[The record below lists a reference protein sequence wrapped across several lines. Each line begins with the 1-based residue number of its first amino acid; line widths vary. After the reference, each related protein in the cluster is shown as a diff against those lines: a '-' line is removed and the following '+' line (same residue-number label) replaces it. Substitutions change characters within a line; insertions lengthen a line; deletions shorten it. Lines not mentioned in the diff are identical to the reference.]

1 MNSVKI
7 RESLIRMIP
16 ADGCKPWPV
25 YEAIVDVIM
34 KYYFFS
40 GVNYDYPEAV
50 ATFDRFLKT
59 DVLQF

>member
-16 ADGCKPWPV
+16 AAGKYPWPV

-40 GVNYDYPEAV
+40 GINYDYPEAV
-50 ATFDRFLKT
+50 ATFDRFIKT
-59 DVLQF
+59 DILQF